1 VGDRSAARPSR
12 SILAVGLFLLSGCSG
27 STSAPTASTAAL
39 SSTVTAP
46 PSSSF
51 PTGGIDLS
59 KLNGRI
65 TFSGGRRHAE
75 DVYVINADG
84 TNRRKVTTGPAA
96 EFDPTWSSDGSQ
108 IAYRHQTGDDRTT
121 DIYVIRIDGSDARNL
136 TKNEDVADWGPS
148 WSPDGREIAWN
159 SDRATPGTFR
169 GFLMRPDGSHVEPLG
184 ADAWVEYAAW
194 SPDGTELAF
203 MGQTPEGTDN
213 YEIYVVNADG
223 SGLRRLTNSPGPDGW
238 PAWSPDG
245 ERILF
250 SSVRDDCAYADEA
263 DCKTSGDVGP
273 YHTLYV
279 MNADGSQQ
287 DRLSDVFAQIA
298 DWSPDARYIVFEG
311 RAGLMVMRSDG
322 SDVTRL
328 PTGISPSGFPDW
340 TA

>member
-1 VGDRSAARPSR
+1 VARWSR
-12 SILAVGLFLLSGCSG
+12 SILAVGVFLLSGCSG
-27 STSAPTASTAAL
+27 STPVPTASTAAFPSTETPSPSG
-39 SSTVTAP
+39 SS
-46 PSSSF
+46 

-59 KLNGRI
+59 KLSGRI
-65 TFSGGRRHAE
+65 AFSGGRPHAE

-84 TNRRKVTTGPAA
+84 TDRMKVTSDPAA
-96 EFDPTWSSDGSQ
+96 EFDPTWSPDGSQ

-136 TKNEDVADWGPS
+136 TMNEDVADWGPS

-169 GFLMRPDGSHVEPLG
+169 GFLMRPDGSHVERLG
-184 ADAWVEYAAW
+184 ANAWVEYPAW
-194 SPDGTELAF
+194 SPDGTTLTF
-203 MGQTPEGTDN
+203 MGQTPEGTEN

-250 SSVRDDCAYADEA
+250 SSVRDDCAYSDEA

-273 YHTLYV
+273 FHTLYV

-298 DWSPDARYIVFEG
+298 DWSPDGRYIVFEG
-311 RAGLMVMRSDG
+311 RAGLVVMRSDG
-322 SDVTRL
+322 SDVTTL
-328 PTGISPSGFPDW
+328 PTGISASGFPDW